1 MTREE
6 ENNLQKV
13 KEDYRI
19 PYNDFVKILLDYQI
33 KSRDKFLRNFCYLFR
48 KADNDNNGLITDE
61 EFALLVEIMAIYPN
75 ETMEEN
81 IIRLLDLADP
91 KNNKVISY
99 SDCVRIFS
107 NEYFEEVNSEGEVN
121 KISVLEKFA
130 QDGQI

>member
-6 ENNLQKV
+6 ENNLQKA

-19 PYNDFVKILLDYQI
+19 PYIDFVKILLDYQI

-48 KADNDNNGLITDE
+48 KADTDNNGLITDE
-61 EFALLVEIMAIYPN
+61 EFTLLVEIMGIYSN
-75 ETMEEN
+75 EGFEDN

-91 KNNKVISY
+91 LNNKIISY
-99 SDCVRIFS
+99 SDCIRIFS
-107 NEYFEEVNSEGEVN
+107 NEFFEEINSEGVVN